1 MHFQVISGGLRD
13 VCTPSTFKFCKSI
26 VLFYLSGQWEVREQS
41 LEFRGKTRRAS
52 RKSCFLWSTDGSFWL
67 WFICSRM
74 KPGENLPWEIF
85 LKFYVRFTYS
95 VNIHWT
101 NIVWTP
107 TVGQAFE
114 CWSFNDLKQTNK
126 QIITTTKT
134 VDFIFQWR
142 EEVNHSYIMY
152 LWCADKCPR
161 LLSSLIPSTFLPW
174 IPDQSCLSVQSL
186 SYRWQEETSIEAD
199 TAPP

>member
-1 MHFQVISGGLRD
+1 MCAHQAPSNSASQLSCSILVASEKRENSPWNLEGKQGQLPGRAVSSEALMAPSDFDSYALRWN
-13 VCTPSTFKFCKSI
+13 
-26 VLFYLSGQWEVREQS
+26 L
-41 LEFRGKTRRAS
+41 GKT
-52 RKSCFLWSTDGSFWL
+52 CL
-67 WFICSRM
+67 
-74 KPGENLPWEIF
+74 WEIF

-134 VDFIFQWR
+134 VNFIFQWR